1 MEADRQWREDQGV
14 RESVGGEQVV
24 VASEKPAAALD
35 LVRAFCGLWSAGTP
49 PGCGQRGPLL
59 T

>member
-14 RESVGGEQVV
+14 RESVEEQVV
-24 VASEKPAAALD
+24 AASEKPAAAQG
-35 LVRAFCGLWSAGTP
+35 LVRAFVGCGT
-49 PGCGQRGPLL
+49 GQRGPLL